1 MSTYKYYKTVENKV
15 DVSPCPCCGHEDL
28 EFYDDDGD
36 WSVRSAEA
44 EVVCKNC
51 GHKVSVKGNEIQS
64 ESGRACQLY
73 AIDMWNSQYKLY
85 RNPDVDALKKELSE
99 VRHENNILKSV
110 IFLNGINIT
119 DCYFNPWDSKE
130 KMELYDE
137 FAEIMKKFK
146 NSCGGIQ
153 K

>member
-1 MSTYKYYKTVENKV
+1 MSTYKYYNTVENKV
-15 DVSPCPCCGHEDL
+15 DVSPCPCCGYEDL
-28 EFYDDDGD
+28 DFYDYDRDESMHGAGAH
-36 WSVRSAEA
+36 VK
-44 EVVCKNC
+44 CKNC
-51 GHKVSVKGNEIQS
+51 GHKVFVDGKEIQS
-64 ESGRACQLY
+64 DSGRTCQLY
-73 AIDMWNSQYKLY
+73 AIDEWNSQYRLY

-99 VRHENNILKSV
+99 VRRENDILKSV

-119 DCYFNPWDSKE
+119 DCYFDPWDSKE

>member
-1 MSTYKYYKTVENKV
+1 MSTYKYYQKVENKV

-28 EFYDDDGD
+28 NFYDYNRDESMHGAGAY
-36 WSVRSAEA
+36 VK
-44 EVVCKNC
+44 CKNC
-51 GHKVSVKGNEIQS
+51 GHEVFVDGNKIQS
-64 ESGRACQLY
+64 DSGRICQLRV
-73 AIDMWNSQYKLY
+73 IDEWNSQYNLY
-85 RNPDVDALKKELSE
+85 RNPDADALKKELSE

-110 IFLNGINIT
+110 IFLNRINIT
-119 DCYFNPWDSKE
+119 DYFNPWDSKE